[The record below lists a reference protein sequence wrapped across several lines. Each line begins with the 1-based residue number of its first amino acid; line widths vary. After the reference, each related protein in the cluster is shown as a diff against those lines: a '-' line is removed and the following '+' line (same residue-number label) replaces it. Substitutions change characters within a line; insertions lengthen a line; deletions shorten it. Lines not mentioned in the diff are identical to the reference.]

1 MKDKQ
6 YSHRNNK
13 FDRYIGKTVVVRLW
27 NDKII
32 KGTLSYNEI
41 YGKYEI
47 LQNSGNMYKI
57 RKTNITDIV
66 PYM

>member
-1 MKDKQ
+1 MEEKQ
-6 YSHRNNK
+6 YSHRNDK

-32 KGTLSYNEI
+32 KGMLSYNEI

>member
-13 FDRYIGKTVVVRLW
+13 FDRYIGKTVVVHLW

-32 KGTLSYNEI
+32 KGTLSYNET

-47 LQNSGNMYKI
+47 LQKQ
-57 RKTNITDIV
+57 R
-66 PYM
+66 

>member
-6 YSHRNNK
+6 YSHRNNN
-13 FDRYIGKTVVVRLW
+13 FDRYIGKTVVVHLW

-32 KGTLSYNEI
+32 KGTLSYNET

-47 LQNSGNMYKI
+47 LQNSGSTYKVS
-57 RKTNITDIV
+57 KSNILDIV

>member
-1 MKDKQ
+1 MRDKQ
-6 YSHRNNK
+6 YTHRNNN
-13 FDRYIGKTVVVRLW
+13 FDRYIGKTVVVHLW

-41 YGKYEI
+41 YSKYEI

>member
-1 MKDKQ
+1 MRDKQ
-6 YSHRNNK
+6 YTHRNNN

-32 KGTLSYNEI
+32 TGTLSYNET

>member
-1 MKDKQ
+1 MREKQ
-6 YSHRNNK
+6 YSHRNDK

-41 YGKYEI
+41 YDKYEI
-47 LQNSGNMYKI
+47 LQNSGSIYKI
-57 RKTNITDIV
+57 RKSNITDIV

>member
-1 MKDKQ
+1 MRGKQ
-6 YSHRNNK
+6 YTHRNNQ

-32 KGTLSYNEI
+32 TGTLSYNET

-47 LQNSGNMYKI
+47 LQNSGNMDKI

>member
-1 MKDKQ
+1 MRDKQ
-6 YSHRNNK
+6 YAHRNNQ

-47 LQNSGNMYKI
+47 LQNSGNIYKI

>member
-1 MKDKQ
+1 MREKQ
-6 YSHRNNK
+6 YSHRNDK
-13 FDRYIGKTVVVRLW
+13 FDRYIGKTVVVHLW

-32 KGTLSYNEI
+32 KGTLSYNET

-57 RKTNITDIV
+57 RKTNIIDIV

>member
-1 MKDKQ
+1 MRDKQ
-6 YSHRNNK
+6 YTHRNNQ

-32 KGTLSYNEI
+32 TGTLSYNET